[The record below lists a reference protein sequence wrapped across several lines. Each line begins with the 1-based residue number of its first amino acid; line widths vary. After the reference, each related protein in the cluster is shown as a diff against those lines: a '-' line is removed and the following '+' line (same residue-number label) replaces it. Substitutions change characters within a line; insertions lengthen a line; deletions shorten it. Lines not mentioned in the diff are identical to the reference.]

1 MSHRHKNLIRLAFAA
16 STFLLSLSS
25 PSQSVQTP
33 PNVTEY
39 GTITPTFGAGHDY
52 LGLVGETVDPATG
65 NVSLRIGMPLPKDRG
80 LSLNFGL
87 HYDSASV
94 YQLTLNPQNPLNVV
108 DDPVE
113 FGKPSWNPTGV
124 LFPLILGGWAEGYPL
139 GTTSNNSY
147 TDPTSGFSCM
157 YSGNASFTDVDG
169 SSHWLGMTYT
179 TDPGNGG
186 VAYCQQQS
194 NAVLGVSADQVAE
207 AVFDPASLTVA
218 TLDGTVYQFPATAP
232 NLTESWTM
240 GTFGFLPQTVED
252 RNGNILTFTPQGS
265 NGLQVTDTVGRPVLT
280 ETLNIQNSGQQ
291 LTTNYA
297 VEGTPQPYVATWTG
311 IGGNLFTV
319 PFTVVQSTALQGY
332 CAYQG
337 PSGGGGYNITS
348 LALPDGT
355 SYQFSYDPSFGLLN
369 QITYPNG
376 AWVKYT
382 WSIPG
387 QNDDASYSWINLS
400 YDPTGTIGSYT
411 VNTCGVTYGRP
422 AIQTRTVSF
431 DGQNVAL
438 KETYSYSTNFV
449 AASSWNFNGGNYSTK
464 TTNVVTQDILRNTSY
479 STTYTYVPN
488 SIGYITQPA
497 PLSNY
502 GVPVYANMSDWPAVE
517 KSVQTQD
524 ISGNVL
530 LTENKTWQD
539 PAHILTDQRVLPSG
553 S

>member
-1 MSHRHKNLIRLAFAA
+1 MR
-16 STFLLSLSS
+16 
-25 PSQSVQTP
+25 Q
-33 PNVTEY
+33 
-39 GTITPTFGAGHDY
+39 
-52 LGLVGETVDPATG
+52 
-65 NVSLRIGMPLPKDRG
+65 
-80 LSLNFGL
+80 
-87 HYDSASV
+87 
-94 YQLTLNPQNPLNVV
+94 
-108 DDPVE
+108 
-113 FGKPSWNPTGV
+113 
-124 LFPLILGGWAEGYPL
+124 
-139 GTTSNNSY
+139 
-147 TDPTSGFSCM
+147 
-157 YSGNASFTDVDG
+157 
-169 SSHWLGMTYT
+169 
-179 TDPGNGG
+179 
-186 VAYCQQQS
+186 YCQQNS
-194 NAVLGVSADQVAE
+194 NPAFNVSADQDAE
-207 AVFDPASLTVA
+207 AFFVLDLLTVA
-218 TLDGTVYQFPATAP
+218 TLDGTVYQFPAMVP
-232 NLTESWTM
+232 DMTESWTM

-265 NGLQVTDTVGRPVLT
+265 NALQVTDTVGRSVLT
-280 ETLNIQNSGQQ
+280 ETLNFQNSEQQ

-337 PSGGGGYNITS
+337 PSGGGGYDITS

-449 AASSWNFNGGNYSTK
+449 AASSFNFNGGNYSTK
-464 TTNVVTQDILRNTSY
+464 TTNVVTQDMLRNTSY